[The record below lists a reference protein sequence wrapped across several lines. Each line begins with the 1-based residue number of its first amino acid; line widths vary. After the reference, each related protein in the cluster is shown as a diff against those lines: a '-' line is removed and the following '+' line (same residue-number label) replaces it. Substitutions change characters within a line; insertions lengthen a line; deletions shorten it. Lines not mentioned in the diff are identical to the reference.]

1 MKPFN
6 FQQFSVNQSSE
17 VFRVGTD
24 AVLLGTL
31 CKVENSRKVLEVG
44 TGTGIISLMIAQRNS
59 DIEILALDIN
69 ENAATLAKENF
80 QNSPFRNRLKV
91 LKTDFKNFK
100 TEQKFDLVVSNPPY
114 FEENSSEKDILAR
127 QQTELSF
134 ANLLENA
141 SKLLSDEGIISV
153 IIPFEAGS
161 IFIQIAE
168 KNQLFLKR
176 KINVYGI
183 ENSKIKRLILEFS
196 LNKSDAEESDFTIE
210 KSPRKYSDQYLEL
223 TKDFHVFGK

>member
-17 VFRVGTD
+17 VFRVGTE

-31 CKVENSRKVLEVG
+31 CKVENSHKVLEVG

-59 DIEILALDIN
+59 AVEILALDIN

-80 QNSPFRNRLKV
+80 QNSPFHYRLEV
-91 LKTDFKNFK
+91 LNSDFKNFI
-100 TEQKFDLVVSNPPY
+100 TEQKFDLVISNPPY

-141 SKLLSDEGIISV
+141 SKLLSDKGIISV

-161 IFIQIAE
+161 IFIKIAE
-168 KNQLFLKR
+168 QNQLFLKR
-176 KINVYGI
+176 KINIYGI

-196 LNKSDAEESDFTIE
+196 LNKIDLEESDFTIE